1 MEGLSS
7 STTKI
12 RNKRGDWL
20 SRSKKSVIIKC
31 LIVLAACALI
41 ATVLAFTIPYI
52 RNSLYNAGSEA
63 PNSAKSASAFRNTIK
78 NGTSV
83 QVSLDDMLK
92 SFGYNTGLEKDGLQ
106 LCNLNPESR
115 GELGKGTWT
124 LLHIMASTYPVNPTP
139 EVIQDHTIFFQLLP
153 RIYPCPECRAH
164 MRQMFHELPPQLNN
178 QLEFKNWV
186 CEAHNLVNIRL
197 NKPVFDCSKLDD
209 RWDCGC
215 NIVPGQA
222 IGGVEPELANLPS
235 KKDRESRNVI
245 KKEPRMKKE
254 IDSRANKREIDSRA
268 DSRISKKD
276 RKNRHT
282 TPDQA
287 RKYKSNSHVNNIMSL
302 NPSKKN

>member
-7 STTKI
+7 STTTTKI

-31 LIVLAACALI
+31 LIVLAACGLVATALAI
-41 ATVLAFTIPYI
+41 TITYI
-52 RNSLYNAGSEA
+52 RNSIYIAGSEA
-63 PNSAKSASAFRNTIK
+63 ATATESASAYRNTVK
-78 NGTSV
+78 NGTTG
-83 QVSLDDMLK
+83 QVSLDDMPK

-153 RIYPCPECRAH
+153 RIYPSPECRAL
-164 MRQMFHELPPQLNN
+164 MRQIFHELPPQLNN

-186 CEAHNLVNIRL
+186 CEVHNRVNIRL
-197 NKPVFDCSKLDD
+197 NKPVFDCSKVDE

-222 IGGVEPELANLPS
+222 IGGAEPESADLAS
-235 KKDRESRNVI
+235 KKNRKSRNFTRV
-245 KKEPRMKKE
+245 
-254 IDSRANKREIDSRA
+254 
-268 DSRISKKD
+268 SKKD
-276 RKNRHT
+276 RKSRHT

-287 RKYKSNSHVNNIMSL
+287 RKYKSSSHVNNIMSL
-302 NPSKKN
+302 NPSKKKL